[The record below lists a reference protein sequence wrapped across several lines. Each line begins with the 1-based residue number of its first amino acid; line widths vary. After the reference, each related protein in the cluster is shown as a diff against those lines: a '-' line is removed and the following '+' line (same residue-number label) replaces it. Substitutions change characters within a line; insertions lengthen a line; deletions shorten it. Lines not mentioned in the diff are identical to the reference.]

1 MVNYFS
7 GKSFLLFVQ
16 KNNAKLDKCP
26 KPIDTVEAITKYAN
40 ELMMK
45 KCLIRVESDTPELKR
60 PRRLNLSKK
69 PAKMEREGYYVW
81 DDSVAEKSYNRL
93 YTGLIVLGALFI
105 FMFQI
110 WPLWM
115 KIGVWYISVTLL
127 VILSSITIIRYI
139 VWYV

>member
-16 KNNAKLDKCP
+16 KNHEKLDKCP
-26 KPIDTVEAITKYAN
+26 KPIDTTEAITKYVN

-45 KCLIRVESDTPELKR
+45 KIIRRVDSDTPELPR
-60 PRRLNLSKK
+60 PRRLIQSKK
-69 PAKMEREGYYVW
+69 PPKMERYGYYLW
-81 DDSVAEKSYNRL
+81 DESVAEKSYTRL
-93 YTGLIVLGALFI
+93 YMILIVVGALGVFL
-105 FMFQI
+105 FRI

-115 KIGVWYISVTLL
+115 KIGVWYISVILL
-127 VILSSITIIRYI
+127 VILSVITIVRYI